1 MYSAQ
6 RTMSLRA
13 LIRGHFIAV
22 AVIFVRY
29 LLIDLTNNVPV
40 ISGTF
45 FMFYRYFLKIV
56 CRAIM
61 ASRLPPSAASRRYF
75 SARAISL
82 FTPKPLK

>member
-1 MYSAQ
+1 
-6 RTMSLRA
+6 MSLRA
-13 LIRGHFIAV
+13 LIRRHLIAV
-22 AVIFVRY
+22 AMIFVRY
-29 LLIDLTNNVPV
+29 LLIDINKKRTRSFGYVFYV
-40 ISGTF
+40 
-45 FMFYRYFLKIV
+45 FYRYFLKIV

>member
-1 MYSAQ
+1 MYFAQ

-13 LIRGHFIAV
+13 LIRGHLIAV

-29 LLIDLTNNVPV
+29 LLIDLTKNVPV
-40 ISGTF
+40 VSGTF

-56 CRAIM
+56 CRATM

>member
-1 MYSAQ
+1 
-6 RTMSLRA
+6 MSLRA

-22 AVIFVRY
+22 AMIFVRY
-29 LLIDLTNNVPV
+29 LLIDLTKNVSEIRV
-40 ISGTF
+40 R
-45 FMFYRYFLKIV
+45 FYVLNRYFLKIV

>member
-1 MYSAQ
+1 
-6 RTMSLRA
+6 MSLRA
-13 LIRGHFIAV
+13 LIRGHPIAV

-29 LLIDLTNNVPV
+29 LLIDINKKRTRN
-40 ISGTF
+40 SGTF